1 MKNTIV
7 VLLILAATVAGAAD
21 LEPVA
26 PFEVQ
31 VSTTVTGVTVAT
43 WNTGTVGAWQLNS
56 NELELWVIVST
67 DQSAKRIR
75 WQATPAGRGVM
86 VVDFVGMPIDCK
98 WQFNLRNIRT
108 GHVTRVLWSD

>member
-1 MKNTIV
+1 MIA
-7 VLLILAATVAGAAD
+7 VLLILAAAVAGAAD

-26 PFEVQ
+26 PFEVR

-43 WNTGTVGAWQLNS
+43 WNTDALGAWQLNS
-56 NELELWVIVST
+56 NDLELWVLVST
-67 DQSAKRIR
+67 GTGVRRIR

-86 VVDFVGMPIDCK
+86 VVDFVRMPIDCK

-108 GHVTRVLWSD
+108 GHLVRVLWSN